1 MEGEKINCFSL
12 FLLTHSP
19 SDSYGASSLPEGA
32 FGGHSP
38 NDVATSVA
46 SDIALRQ
53 LYCLLAQTM
62 MLARVRIKVMTL
74 IILIE
79 FLAVLNKKWGYKAVN
94 CTFTK
99 NNNK

>member
-1 MEGEKINCFSL
+1 MEGEKTICFSL

-32 FGGHSP
+32 FSGHSP

-46 SDIALRQ
+46 SNIDLRQ
-53 LYCLLAQTM
+53 VKSDRSWA
-62 MLARVRIKVMTL
+62 KVMPL

-79 FLAVLNKKWGYKAVN
+79 FIAVFNKKWGYKEIN

>member
-1 MEGEKINCFSL
+1 MEGEKTIYFSL

-46 SDIALRQ
+46 SDVV
-53 LYCLLAQTM
+53 C
-62 MLARVRIKVMTL
+62 
-74 IILIE
+74 
-79 FLAVLNKKWGYKAVN
+79 
-94 CTFTK
+94 
-99 NNNK
+99 